1 MSDPSHNVHQD
12 LLPHVHLISTFRYPL
27 MSRVELNDV
36 TKWLLQAP
44 SIARD
49 KAPFY
54 WTYLD
59 CPADSTIF
67 LMWQPTARRGN
78 EFSSDGYYWASPE
91 VMLNHPIGNGL
102 VLEIFFQKCGW
113 RAGEQFTMHSRRRFR
128 LAQARDVQVA
138 NPPQIDPNLWIV
150 HYGPSEKQ
158 DRFPTG
164 SFGVPPQ
171 IQSIMNNRQHLFQL
185 GQIVR
190 KEFMLSDRVNWPQIP
205 FPQRGQSIYVP
216 PMQQQPMNPRTAY
229 LGGPAGPGQPQSKRR
244 GQQAQPGHPMGAGYP
259 STDGA
264 LDDEEDVHRG
274 DMFDHLSPREMS
286 MHRYQQNHEWMEE
299 ILSSPYRIGQL
310 EVSDLGLGKKGA
322 LASLTEGI
330 FEAQSG
336 DVLERLPKKPYTGRL
351 EPGLADKM
359 RERAQAKIAEV
370 QAEMQKLQAQ
380 HKKRLGEFKQNSA
393 VRDAEAELRAATQ
406 GVGSEPWRLEGRVE
420 DDEDEDGLSKKPSR
434 SIEEITAD
442 VERLL
447 NSKAITV
454 PEVSRVQDGGYQQL
468 VPEPE
473 IIAPPPQLVPEP
485 AGAVGLSR
493 NPSHNGSQ
501 ASGVLIGD
509 SDIDMGGTAAGLLDQ
524 MHSGFSS
531 TSTPMNSFPT
541 PQPGGLSAMP
551 SNVGTPAAA
560 NQPSHVPSPH
570 PNPVASQPAPP
581 QDVKMEDAKQQPAA
595 GTAPDQGTGSG
606 EWVVVP
612 PGGGA
617 PAGAGAGAGAGTGG
631 GGGGGI
637 IPPSKPPSAAP
648 TPGNMVV
655 GGGGFGASPDGND
668 FSSLGDLDT
677 AGDAL
682 ASYDPGSVEGGED
695 LDMDDMVGGSAFG
708 EAFQEGEN

>member
-36 TKWLLQAP
+36 TKWLMQAP

-91 VMLNHPIGNGL
+91 VMLSNPLNNGL
-102 VLEIFFQKCGW
+102 VLEIYFQKCGW
-113 RAGEQFTMHSRRRFR
+113 RAGEQITMHSRRRFR
-128 LAQARDVQVA
+128 LAHARDAQVA

-150 HYGPSEKQ
+150 HYGPSENQ
-158 DRFPTG
+158 DRYPTG

-216 PMQQQPMNPRTAY
+216 PMQQQPMNTRTAY
-229 LGGPAGPGQPQSKRR
+229 LGGPGGPGQPPSKRR

-259 STDGA
+259 SADGA
-264 LDDEEDVHRG
+264 LDDDEDVHRG

-336 DVLERLPKKPYTGRL
+336 DVLEQLPKKPYTGRL

-370 QAEMQKLQAQ
+370 QAEIQKLKAQ
-380 HKKRLGEFKQNSA
+380 HEKRMGEFKQNTA
-393 VRDAEAELRAATQ
+393 IRDAEAELRAATQ

-420 DDEDEDGLSKKPSR
+420 GEEEEESYNKKPSR

-442 VERLL
+442 VEKLL
-447 NSKAITV
+447 GTKAITV

-468 VPEPE
+468 APEPE
-473 IIAPPPQLVPEP
+473 IIAPPQGLVPE
-485 AGAVGLSR
+485 AVGLSR
-493 NPSHNGSQ
+493 DPSHNGSQ

-541 PQPGGLSAMP
+541 PQPGGLSGTG
-551 SNVGTPAAA
+551 SDVGTPA
-560 NQPSHVPSPH
+560 NNNNVGHPSAH
-570 PNPVASQPAPP
+570 PNTVTSQPAGG
-581 QDVKMEDAKQQPAA
+581 DTKMEDAGKLQQPQLPTTTT
-595 GTAPDQGTGSG
+595 TAPDQGTGSG

-617 PAGAGAGAGAGTGG
+617 PSTTTT
-631 GGGGGI
+631 GGGI

-648 TPGNMVV
+648 TPGMGVV
-655 GGGGFGASPDGND
+655 GGSGFGASPDGND
-668 FSSLGDLDT
+668 FSSMGDLDT

-682 ASYDPGSVEGGED
+682 ASYESGSVGVGGGEEGDD
-695 LDMDDMVGGSAFG
+695 LVMDDDIGGGAFG
-708 EAFQEGEN
+708 EAFQEG

>member
-91 VMLNHPIGNGL
+91 VMLTHPIGNGL
-102 VLEIFFQKCGW
+102 ILEIFFQKCGW

-128 LAQARDVQVA
+128 LAHPRDAQVA
-138 NPPQIDPNLWIV
+138 NLPQIDPNLWIV

-158 DRFPTG
+158 DRFPIG

-229 LGGPAGPGQPQSKRR
+229 LGGPGGAGQPQSKRR

-259 STDGA
+259 SAEGA
-264 LDDEEDVHRG
+264 LDDDEDVHRG

-336 DVLERLPKKPYTGRL
+336 DVLERLPKKPYAGRL
-351 EPGLADKM
+351 DPGLADELRK
-359 RERAQAKIAEV
+359 RAQAKIAET
-370 QAEMQKLQAQ
+370 QADMQRLKAQ
-380 HKKRLGEFKQNSA
+380 HEKRMAEFKQNTA
-393 VRDAEAELRAATQ
+393 IRDAETELRTVTQ
-406 GVGSEPWRLEGRVE
+406 GVGSEPWRLEGRLE
-420 DDEDEDGLSKKPSR
+420 DDEDEDTTRKPSR
-434 SIEEITAD
+434 SIEDITAD
-442 VERLL
+442 VEKLL
-447 NSKAITV
+447 NTKAVTV

-468 VPEPE
+468 APEPE
-473 IIAPPPQLVPEP
+473 IVPPPHQLVPEP
-485 AGAVGLSR
+485 VGAAGLSR

-531 TSTPMNSFPT
+531 TSTPINSFPT
-541 PQPGGLSAMP
+541 PQPSGLSAMP
-551 SNVGTPAAA
+551 SNVGTPA
-560 NQPSHVPSPH
+560 NNPSHIPSPH
-570 PNPVASQPAPP
+570 PAPTSQPAPP
-581 QDVKMEDAKQQPAA
+581 DVKMEDVKQPAT
-595 GTAPDQGTGSG
+595 TAPDQGTGSG

-617 PAGAGAGAGAGTGG
+617 PNPAVPTTAA
-631 GGGGGI
+631 GGI

-648 TPGNMVV
+648 TPGIS
-655 GGGGFGASPDGND
+655 GFGASPDQND

-682 ASYDPGSVEGGED
+682 ANYDPPSVDNRD
-695 LDMDDMVGGSAFG
+695 LDMDDMVDNSAFG
-708 EAFQEGEN
+708 EAFGDGQDGVH

>member
-1 MSDPSHNVHQD
+1 MSDPSYNVHQD

-27 MSRVELNDV
+27 ISRVELNDV

-44 SIARD
+44 GIARD

-91 VMLNHPIGNGL
+91 VMLTHPIGNGL
-102 VLEIFFQKCGW
+102 ILEIFFQKCGW
-113 RAGEQFTMHSRRRFR
+113 RSGEQFTMHSRRRFR
-128 LAQARDVQVA
+128 LAHPQGAAA
-138 NPPQIDPNLWIV
+138 NLPQIDPNLWIV

-158 DRFPTG
+158 DRFPTA
-164 SFGVPPQ
+164 SLGVPPQ
-171 IQSIMNNRQHLFQL
+171 IQNIMQNRQHLFQL

-216 PMQQQPMNPRTAY
+216 PMQQQPMNPRNAY
-229 LGGPAGPGQPQSKRR
+229 LGGPGGPGQPQSKRR
-244 GQQAQPGHPMGAGYP
+244 GQQAQPGHPMGAAGYP
-259 STDGA
+259 SAEGA
-264 LDDEEDVHRG
+264 LDDDEDIHRG

-336 DVLERLPKKPYTGRL
+336 DVLDRPPKKPYTGRL
-351 EPGLADKM
+351 EPGVADTM
-359 RERAQAKIAEV
+359 HERTQKKIAEI
-370 QAEMQKLQAQ
+370 QAEMQKMTALHEKRKSQFQA
-380 HKKRLGEFKQNSA
+380 NTA
-393 VRDAEAELRAATQ
+393 IRDAETELRTSTQ
-406 GVGSEPWRLEGRVE
+406 GVGREPWRLEGRLE
-420 DDEDEDGLSKKPSR
+420 DDEDEDTTRKPSR

-442 VERLL
+442 VEKLL
-447 NSKAITV
+447 GTKAVTV
-454 PEVSRVQDGGYQQL
+454 PEVSRIQDGGYQQL
-468 VPEPE
+468 APEPE
-473 IIAPPPQLVPEP
+473 VIQPPPNQLSAPGP
-485 AGAVGLSR
+485 AELSR
-493 NPSHNGSQ
+493 QPSHNGSQ

-531 TSTPMNSFPT
+531 TSTPINSFPT

-551 SNVGTPAAA
+551 SNVGTPA
-560 NQPSHVPSPH
+560 NHPSHVPSPH
-570 PNPVASQPAPP
+570 PTAPTSQPAA
-581 QDVKMEDAKQQPAA
+581 DVKMSDAQQPPATTTT
-595 GTAPDQGTGSG
+595 TAPDQGTGSG

-612 PGGGA
+612 SGGGA
-617 PAGAGAGAGAGTGG
+617 PAASSVPATGA
-631 GGGGGI
+631 GGGGI

-648 TPGNMVV
+648 TPGMS
-655 GGGGFGASPDGND
+655 GFGASPDQND

-682 ASYDPGSVEGGED
+682 ANYDPPSVDNRD
-695 LDMDDMVGGSAFG
+695 LDMDDMVEDSAFG
-708 EAFQEGEN
+708 EAFGDGQGN

>member
-12 LLPHVHLISTFRYPL
+12 LLPHVHLISAFRYPL

-91 VMLNHPIGNGL
+91 VMLTQPVGNGL

-128 LAQARDVQVA
+128 LAHARDAQVA
-138 NPPQIDPNLWIV
+138 NLPQIDPNLWIV

-216 PMQQQPMNPRTAY
+216 PMHQQPMNPRTAY
-229 LGGPAGPGQPQSKRR
+229 LGGPGAAGQPQSKRR
-244 GQQAQPGHPMGAGYP
+244 GQQAQPGHPMGAAYP
-259 STDGA
+259 SAEGA
-264 LDDEEDVHRG
+264 LDDDEDVHRG

-336 DVLERLPKKPYTGRL
+336 DVLERLPKKPYAGRL
-351 EPGLADKM
+351 GAGLADEFRK
-359 RERAQAKIAEV
+359 RAEEKIAAT
-370 QAEMQKLQAQ
+370 QAEIQRMKAQ
-380 HKKRLGEFKQNSA
+380 HEKRMAEFKSNTA
-393 VRDAEAELRAATQ
+393 IRDAEAELRAATN
-406 GVGSEPWRLEGRVE
+406 GVGNEPWRLEGRLEDVE
-420 DDEDEDGLSKKPSR
+420 GEETVKKTSR
-434 SIEEITAD
+434 SIEQITAD
-442 VERLL
+442 VEKLL
-447 NSKAITV
+447 GSKVVTV
-454 PEVSRVQDGGYQQL
+454 PEVSRVQDGGYQQQA
-468 VPEPE
+468 PEPE
-473 IIAPPPQLVPEP
+473 LVQPPPQQLVPEP
-485 AGAVGLSR
+485 IGAVGLSR
-493 NPSHNGSQ
+493 QPSHNGSQ

-531 TSTPMNSFPT
+531 TSTPINSFPT
-541 PQPGGLSAMP
+541 PQPSGLSGMA
-551 SNVGTPAAA
+551 SNVGTPA
-560 NQPSHVPSPH
+560 NQSHIPSPH
-570 PNPVASQPAPP
+570 PAPTSQPAPSAGS
-581 QDVKMEDAKQQPAA
+581 DVKMEDAKQPT
-595 GTAPDQGTGSG
+595 TAPDQGTGSG

-617 PAGAGAGAGAGTGG
+617 PVPPAPATTTAAASTNIATTAA
-631 GGGGGI
+631 GGGI
-637 IPPSKPPSAAP
+637 IPPSKPASAAP
-648 TPGNMVV
+648 TPDM
-655 GGGGFGASPDGND
+655 GFGASPDNDQND

-682 ASYDPGSVEGGED
+682 ANYDPPSVDNRD
-695 LDMDDMVGGSAFG
+695 LDMDDIVVEDSAFG
-708 EAFQEGEN
+708 EAFGDGQGAEH